1 MFLFGKLRSQ
11 IHSLFF
17 CFAKYL
23 ITEEQYGRAFL
34 ALTQVRQ
41 FLVINN
47 WWRTWKT
54 VSKYKFLDRLKTSYA
69 LVSRGK
75 SRITKYL
82 ELLITFVTLARPT
95 TFCTVTQNQILYRP
109 CLENIISNLWDKI
122 YGYFFCWIHIAY
134 WYVICPFGPF
144 FTFSHQQQVVNLIFF
159 KNFEKL
165 LLGIEFTPA

>member
-109 CLENIISNLWDKI
+109 CLENIISNLCDKI
-122 YGYFFCWIHIAY
+122 YGYFFLLDTYCLL
-134 WYVICPFGPF
+134 ICNMSFWA
-144 FTFSHQQQVVNLIFF
+144 IFY
-159 KNFEKL
+159 L
-165 LLGIEFTPA
+165 FTPAAGGEFDFF